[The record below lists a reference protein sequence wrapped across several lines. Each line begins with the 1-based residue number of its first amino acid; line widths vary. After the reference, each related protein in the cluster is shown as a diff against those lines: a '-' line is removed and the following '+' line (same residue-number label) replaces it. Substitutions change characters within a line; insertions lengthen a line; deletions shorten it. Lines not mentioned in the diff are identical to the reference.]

1 MSKTFLRRI
10 WSRYS
15 KLGRGRKNKQKWR
28 KPKGRDNKMREKRR
42 GYPAVVS
49 KGYRTDVKSRGKINE
64 KTPVVVYNLNDIKN
78 LGKDSV
84 AIIGRVGMK
93 KKMELMKELH
103 DKKIHIQNPVKKKSM
118 DKSGGKK

>member
-49 KGYRTDVKSRGKINE
+49 RGYRTDTKSRGKINE
-64 KTPVVVYNLNDIKN
+64 KSPVVVYNLNDIKK
-78 LGKDSV
+78 LGKESI
-84 AIIGRVGMK
+84 AIIGRVGMR

-103 DKKIHIQNPVKKKSM
+103 DKKIHIQNPVKKKAKKQG
-118 DKSGGKK
+118 DKK